1 MKLRAIVCENGEIA
15 LPPIDESETHC
26 QVGAQYTVDGK
37 GTRLLPGIF
46 KNVEHVLATG
56 SGKAMLSFA
65 MLELTTLEGMPAH
78 IAGNLNATGNNLSNC
93 VGCGEVGGLIF
104 VDGNKRLTSLEGC
117 PQIIHRGIYAD
128 ACNIDNLHDIHRI
141 IKRFNG
147 RGHFDLSYNPIKSS
161 ILGLML
167 IHFDNP
173 GSQMFPF
180 DKDVVNIIYKWMNNG
195 RRGVLG
201 AQRELLELGYEEL
214 ARL

>member
-15 LPPIDESETHC
+15 LPPIDESETYC
-26 QVGAQYTVDGK
+26 QVDAQYTVDGK

-56 SGKAMLSFA
+56 SGKPMLSFA
-65 MLELTTLEGMPAH
+65 SLELTTLEGMPAR

-104 VDGNKRLTSLEGC
+104 VDNNRNLTSLEGC
-117 PQIIHRGIYAD
+117 CSELHRGIYAD
-128 ACNIDNLHDIHRI
+128 SCNIDNLHDIHRVFKKI
-141 IKRFNG
+141 NKQ
-147 RGHFDLSYNPIKSS
+147 FDVTNNPIKSS